1 MISTVLCPK
10 IIRQNWHRD
19 YRGNEAFRN
28 ISTFFVVF
36 IIVLFIFLCFSLFFF
51 VFLYFS
57 LFFYIF
63 LCFSLFFSIFLFCF
77 SLFFFCFF
85 FSNRE
90 WDKELERVSKG
101 ESGSESKP
109 SLQRAMRAT
118 FGLEF
123 MFYGLFSFIEECG
136 VKYSRII

>member
-1 MISTVLCPK
+1 MKHFEIFPLSL
-10 IIRQNWHRD
+10 
-19 YRGNEAFRN
+19 
-28 ISTFFVVF
+28 
-36 IIVLFIFLCFSLFFF
+36 LFLFLFYLFFF

-57 LFFYIF
+57 LSFCFVS
-63 LCFSLFFSIFLFCF
+63 LCLFFLI
-77 SLFFFCFF
+77 F

>member
-57 LFFYIF
+57 LFFFIF
-63 LCFSLFFSIFLFCF
+63 LYLFV
-77 SLFFFCFF
+77 LFFFVFFLLF

>member
-1 MISTVLCPK
+1 MKHFEIFPLSL
-10 IIRQNWHRD
+10 
-19 YRGNEAFRN
+19 
-28 ISTFFVVF
+28 
-36 IIVLFIFLCFSLFFF
+36 LFLLLFYLFFF

-57 LFFYIF
+57 LFFFIF
-63 LCFSLFFSIFLFCF
+63 LYLFV
-77 SLFFFCFF
+77 LFFFVFFLLF